1 MHERLVLDKE
11 DLTRLINHMD
21 IAVWIIN
28 IQTNQ
33 AFFSDGFIRVFGR
46 SPEEFYQD
54 DGLWEKTI
62 HPDDI
67 IVAEKRKDE
76 KQKGEVTI
84 DEYRIVTPTG
94 EVRWVQDR
102 GIPYQDKDG
111 KWTIYIG
118 IIIDI
123 TERKNIDEK
132 IKYLAFHDHLTCLP
146 NRKLFHE
153 LLDTTIKNAH
163 LNDNH
168 AILFIDLDQFKIVND
183 TLGHGYGDLLLIEVA
198 NRISSCIR
206 SDDIVARHAGD
217 EFLLLLKNIS
227 TAETETFAKSILQS
241 MEAPFFIREN
251 EIFITASIGI
261 SMYPLHGTDSET
273 LIKNADAAMYD
284 AKFYGKNNFKYY
296 SLLIEKAN
304 NRKMTIINGL
314 HRALENKE
322 FELYYQPKIITSSK
336 SVVGVE
342 ALLRWKHPIHG
353 SISPAE
359 FIPLAEETGLII
371 SIGEWV
377 MQEACITY
385 KEWERV
391 GIAPEYLCIN
401 LSPRQLRDPHLLKKV
416 TKIINDHHFIAQH
429 LEFEITESVAIDNF
443 EDAFHKLKQIREIGV
458 RVALDDFGTGY
469 SSLSHLRQFPID
481 SLKID
486 RSFIKDFISDSQTA
500 AIVKSIISIAHSLN
514 LPVIAEGVET
524 EEQFQYLYDLQ
535 CDYIQGYFISPPV
548 PVNEIEIILKK
559 QWKQ

>member
-1 MHERLVLDKE
+1 
-11 DLTRLINHMD
+11 MD

-28 IQTNQ
+28 IQNNK

-46 SPEEFYQD
+46 FPEEFYQD

-62 HPDDI
+62 YPDDI
-67 IVAEKRKDE
+67 LVAKKRKEE

-163 LNDNH
+163 LNENH

-183 TLGHGYGDLLLIEVA
+183 TFGHGYGDLLLVEVA
-198 NRISSCIR
+198 KRISSCIR
-206 SDDIVARHAGD
+206 GDDFVARHAGD
-217 EFLLLLKNIS
+217 EFLLLLKNTS
-227 TAETETFAKSILQS
+227 TAETETFAKTILQS
-241 MEAPFFIREN
+241 MEDPFFIQEN
-251 EIFITASIGI
+251 EIFISASIGI
-261 SMYPLHGTDSET
+261 SMYPLHGTDPET
-273 LIKNADAAMYD
+273 LIKNADAAMYE

-304 NRKMTIINGL
+304 NRKVTIINGL

-322 FELYYQPKIITSSK
+322 FELYYQPKIITSSR

-342 ALLRWKHPIHG
+342 ALLRWKHPVHG

-377 MQEACITY
+377 MQEACKKY
-385 KEWERV
+385 KEWETI

-401 LSPRQLRDPHLLKKV
+401 LSPRQLRDPQLLKKV
-416 TKIINDHHFIAQH
+416 TNIINDHHFIAQH

-443 EDAFHKLKQIREIGV
+443 EDALLKLKQIRDIGV

-486 RSFIKDFISDSQTA
+486 RSFINDFISDSQTA

-559 QWKQ
+559 QWEK

>member
-28 IQTNQ
+28 IQNNK

-54 DGLWEKTI
+54 VGLWEKTI

-67 IVAEKRKDE
+67 LVAKKRKEE

-163 LNDNH
+163 LNENH

-183 TLGHGYGDLLLIEVA
+183 TLGHGNGDLLLVEVA
-198 NRISSCIR
+198 KRIR
-206 SDDIVARHAGD
+206 SYIRMDDIVARHAGD
-217 EFLLLLKNIS
+217 EFLILLKNIS
-227 TAETETFAKSILQS
+227 TAETENFAKRILQS
-241 MEAPFFIREN
+241 IEAPFFIQEN
-251 EIFITASIGI
+251 EIFISASIGI
-261 SMYPLHGTDSET
+261 SMYPLHGTDPET
-273 LIKNADAAMYD
+273 LIKNADAAMYE

-296 SLLIEKAN
+296 SLVIERAN

-359 FIPLAEETGLII
+359 FIPLAEETGIII

-377 MQEACITY
+377 MREACKKY
-385 KEWERV
+385 KDWELL

-401 LSPRQLRDPHLLKKV
+401 LSPRQLRDPQFLKKV
-416 TKIINDHHFIAQH
+416 TNIINDHHFIAQH

-524 EEQFQYLYDLQ
+524 EEQFQYLYDLH

>member
-11 DLTRLINHMD
+11 DLTRLINHID

-28 IQTNQ
+28 IQNNQ

-67 IVAEKRKDE
+67 NVAKKRKEE
-76 KQKGEVTI
+76 KQKGEITI

-163 LNDNH
+163 LNENH

-183 TLGHGYGDLLLIEVA
+183 TLGHGNGDLLLVEVA
-198 NRISSCIR
+198 KRISSYIR
-206 SDDIVARHAGD
+206 MDDIVARHAGD
-217 EFLLLLKNIS
+217 EFLILLKNIS
-227 TAETETFAKSILQS
+227 TAETENFAKRILQS
-241 MEAPFFIREN
+241 IEAPFFIQEN
-251 EIFITASIGI
+251 EIFISASIGI
-261 SMYPLHGTDSET
+261 SMYPLHGTDPET
-273 LIKNADAAMYD
+273 LIKNADAAMYE

-296 SLLIEKAN
+296 SLVIERAN

-359 FIPLAEETGLII
+359 FIPLAEETGIII

-377 MQEACITY
+377 MREACKKY
-385 KEWERV
+385 KDWELL

-401 LSPRQLRDPHLLKKV
+401 LSPRQLRDPQLLKKV
-416 TKIINDHHFIAQH
+416 TNIINEHHFIAQH

-524 EEQFQYLYDLQ
+524 EEQFQYLYDLH